1 MSSSI
6 SSSIANTPNMSTD
19 SYDEDRSVLVSP
31 DTGDVGGGCWVADAD
46 VNEND
51 VKCGRG
57 GSINSHRGNEFYRT
71 LVEKR
76 KRVYLTARF
85 KREKRLI
92 ASSIVAEIRSL
103 NPPGR
108 FLTRDAKTGRW
119 RDIGDEKARDKTSQA
134 LRENA
139 PSIRAEIETEI
150 SEHHAERQRVE
161 EEEMANAPHQQPP
174 YPVYS
179 APTGWGYPA
188 FYGHPHAYGQP
199 PPPQAYPGY
208 WGHAPAPHYPP
219 PPVHPSPYTQATSSS
234 PSYPPPAPKS
244 ALEQTVDLVASSA
257 DSIKQWTQ
265 KSFAF
270 PGMLQNS
277 NSADGHDSISRADT
291 NGSKPIVYVHDDGT
305 KKRRMVKFR
314 EDQSI
319 SSASR
324 RRPTK
329 RHNANASLN
338 GNSLVDG
345 HGEDE
350 DYEPH
355 DLDTAESSPSGLMN
369 TFANTFLSSIG
380 SWDAVSIMCGQD
392 QSDDRVPFP
401 QSQTVDEHEG
411 MEHVPDEDM
420 VEWEGQEVQL
430 MDNRMGSE
438 SCRDSTPERMPPP
451 ARRQGFDQ
459 ASSVGFSS
467 LGSCHSWL
475 PDQINATASYFGGA
489 SRGEDSMDMDYSAG
503 GTENFSAAGSIGGSS
518 LTKVFEHE
526 ALDDNGLQ
534 SPHMTHQALQAMPS
548 WERHLRSRSPSL
560 VGGGGD
566 DDESLISRTS
576 SKLSEHG
583 SSPFPAHGVSS
594 MNWESRE

>member
-1 MSSSI
+1 MPTSVI
-6 SSSIANTPNMSTD
+6 HTPNMSTD
-19 SYDEDRSVLVSP
+19 SDDDALASP
-31 DTGDVGGGCWVADAD
+31 QVIDSNASCWVT
-46 VNEND
+46 EPTCND
-51 VKCGRG
+51 VLCGRG
-57 GSINSHRGNEFYRT
+57 GSINGHPGNEFYRA

-76 KRVYLTARF
+76 RRVYLTARF

-92 ASSIVAEIRSL
+92 ASSIVSEIRGL
-103 NPPGR
+103 NPSGR
-108 FLTRDAKTGRW
+108 FLTRDTKSGRW

-139 PSIRAEIETEI
+139 PTIRAEIETEI
-150 SEHHAERQRVE
+150 NEHHAEMQRAE
-161 EEEMANAPHQQPP
+161 EEGTHVSQHAPPP
-174 YPVYS
+174 YPAYS
-179 APTGWGYPA
+179 APGWGYPA
-188 FYGHPHAYGQP
+188 FYGHPHAYGHGP
-199 PPPQAYPGY
+199 PPPPPPYHGF
-208 WGHAPAPHYPP
+208 WGAPPPHYPP
-219 PPVHPSPYTQATSSS
+219 HPSPYTQATSST
-234 PSYPPPAPKS
+234 PYPPSPPKS

-265 KSFAF
+265 KSLSFG
-270 PGMLQNS
+270 GMLQPTNS
-277 NSADGHDSISRADT
+277 SDGASRADT

-314 EDQSI
+314 EDQSF

-338 GNSLVDG
+338 GNSLVN
-345 HGEDE
+345 GEY

-355 DLDTAESSPSGLMN
+355 DLEATAAAADGSPTGLMN
-369 TFANTFLSSIG
+369 SFANNFLSSIG

-392 QSDDRVPFP
+392 QSDDRKFFP
-401 QSQTVDEHEG
+401 RGHDDDVDEHDG

-430 MDNRMGSE
+430 MDNRIGSGSD
-438 SCRDSTPERMPPP
+438 SCRESTPDRMPPP
-451 ARRQGFDQ
+451 PRRHGFDQ

-475 PDQINATASYFGGA
+475 PDQISATASYFQG
-489 SRGEDSMDMDYSAG
+489 SRGEGDSMDLDSAG
-503 GTENFSAAGSIGGSS
+503 GTENFSAAGSVGGGS

-526 ALDDNGLQ
+526 TLDDGLR
-534 SPHMTHQALQAMPS
+534 SPQMTLQALQTMPS
-548 WERHLRSRSPSL
+548 WERHIRSRSPSS
-560 VGGGGD
+560 VGGD

-576 SKLSEHG
+576 SKLSDHG
-583 SSPFPAHGVSS
+583 GGGGLSIFPVGSASS